1 MAAGAKVTLITIPTI
16 RGRIPT
22 IREQV
27 TTVTTPGE
35 VVDLIVTERGIAV
48 NPRRPDLKEDLK
60 RAGLP
65 VRELSEMKAEAERLV
80 GEAKR
85 PVFGDEPVAVIQWRD
100 GTVIDIVRKVEG
112 WQ

>member
-1 MAAGAKVTLITIPTI
+1 MTVITIPTI

-22 IREQV
+22 IRERV

-48 NPRRPDLKEDLK
+48 NPRRPELAEDLK

-65 VRELSEMKAEAERLV
+65 VRSLEELRSQALRLV
-80 GEAKR
+80 GEGKS
-85 PVFGDEPVAVIQWRD
+85 PVFGDEIVAVIQWRD
-100 GTVIDIVRKVEG
+100 GTAIDVVRKVEG
-112 WQ
+112 WEQKRS